1 MGDRAPSQ
9 DASQFERLETLV
21 RAMVDRHRALEEER
35 QKLRAGLKE
44 REARIKALDAQLVD
58 MNQTR
63 RDAAK
68 RIDELITQ
76 LDQVEAEV
84 GRRLERTVPRE

>member
-1 MGDRAPSQ
+1 MGDRPPSQ
-9 DASQFERLETLV
+9 DVSQFERLEALV
-21 RAMVDRHRALEEER
+21 RALVDRHRALEDER
-35 QKLRAGLKE
+35 QQLRAGVKE
-44 REARIKALDAQLVD
+44 RETRIKALDAQLVD

>member
-76 LDQVEAEV
+76 LDQVEAEI
-84 GRRLERTVPRE
+84 GRRLEGTVPRE

>member
-9 DASQFERLETLV
+9 DASQFERLEALV
-21 RAMVDRHRALEEER
+21 RALVDRHRALEDER
-35 QKLRAGLKE
+35 QQLRAGLKE
-44 REARIKALDAQLVD
+44 REARVKALDAQLVD

-76 LDQVEAEV
+76 LDQVEAEI
-84 GRRLERTVPRE
+84 GRRLEGTVPRE

>member
-1 MGDRAPSQ
+1 MGDRAPNQ
-9 DASQFERLETLV
+9 DASQFERLEALV
-21 RAMVDRHRALEEER
+21 RALVDRHRALEDER
-35 QKLRAGLKE
+35 QQLRAGLKE
-44 REARIKALDAQLVD
+44 RDSRIKALDVQLVD

-68 RIDELITQ
+68 RIDELIAQ

-84 GRRLERTVPRE
+84 GRRLDRTVPRE